1 MAVIILTRLGHRF
14 KLSFIIRIG
23 FKMNTITTKDLR
35 ELKQRNEKIT
45 VLTAYDASFTKHL
58 EQAGVEVILV
68 GDSLGMVMQ
77 GHDSTIPVIVD
88 DMVYHTKMVSRARE
102 RALLIADLPY
112 HSYLNKEQAFK
123 NAQRLIE
130 EAGADMVKFEGGGE
144 FVSTAEYLINK
155 DIPVCGHLG
164 LLPQSVK
171 ELGGYKVQGREQTA
185 ADKIVADAQA
195 LADVG
200 VEIIV
205 LECIP
210 QQLAKRITEEVD
222 VITIGI
228 GAGADCSG
236 QVLVLYDLLGITPG
250 KRPKFSKDFLAE
262 LGSGKSMTAAIEAYV
277 SAVKNL
283 TFPDE
288 EHSFN

>member
-1 MAVIILTRLGHRF
+1 M
-14 KLSFIIRIG
+14 
-23 FKMNTITTKDLR
+23 ITTNYLR
-35 ELKQRNEKIT
+35 ELKNRNEKIT

-77 GHDSTIPVIVD
+77 GHDSTVPVTVD

-102 RALLIADLPY
+102 KSLLIADLPY
-112 HSYLNKEQAFK
+112 HSYLNKEQAIH
-123 NAQRLIE
+123 NARRLMD

-144 FVSTAEYLINK
+144 FVAIAEHLIKNG
-155 DIPVCGHLG
+155 IPVCGHLG
-164 LLPQSVK
+164 LLPQSVI
-171 ELGGYKVQGREQTA
+171 ELGGYKVQGREQSA
-185 ADKIVADAQA
+185 ADKIVDDAQA
-195 LADVG
+195 LMKVG
-200 VEIIV
+200 VEMIV

-210 QQLAKRITEEVD
+210 QQLAKRITDEVD

-228 GAGADCSG
+228 GAGVDCSG

-262 LGSGKSMTAAIEAYV
+262 LKGEKSITAAIEAYV
-277 SAVKNL
+277 KDVKSLN
-283 TFPDE
+283 FPNE
-288 EHSFN
+288 EYSFN

>member
-1 MAVIILTRLGHRF
+1 M
-14 KLSFIIRIG
+14 SRI
-23 FKMNTITTKDLR
+23 TINYLR
-35 ELKQRNEKIT
+35 ELKKRKEKIT

-58 EQAGVEVILV
+58 EQAGIEVILV

-77 GHDSTIPVIVD
+77 GHDSTIPVTVD

-102 RALLIADLPY
+102 HALLIADLPY
-112 HSYLNKEQAFK
+112 HSYLNKEQALG
-123 NAQRLIE
+123 NAQRLMD

-144 FVSTAEYLINK
+144 FVAIAAHLIK
-155 DIPVCGHLG
+155 SGIPVCGHLG

-171 ELGGYKVQGREQTA
+171 ELGGYKVQGREQAA
-185 ADKIVADAQA
+185 ADKIIEDAQA
-195 LADVG
+195 LVDAG

-210 QQLAKRITEEVD
+210 QQLSKRIGEEVD

-228 GAGADCSG
+228 GAGVDCSG

-250 KRPKFSKDFLAE
+250 KRPRFSKDFLAE
-262 LGSGKSMTAAIEAYV
+262 LDGNKSITTAIEAYV
-277 SAVKNL
+277 KAVKNSE
-283 TFPDE
+283 FPAE

>member
-1 MAVIILTRLGHRF
+1 MSL
-14 KLSFIIRIG
+14 
-23 FKMNTITTKDLR
+23 ITTNYLR
-35 ELKQRNEKIT
+35 ELKSRNEKIT

-58 EQAGVEVILV
+58 EQAGIEVILV

-77 GHDSTIPVIVD
+77 GHDSTIPVTVD
-88 DMVYHTKMVSRARE
+88 DMVYHTKMVARARE
-102 RALLIADLPY
+102 QALLIADLPY
-112 HSYLNKEQAFK
+112 HSYLNKEQALT
-123 NAQRLIE
+123 NAQRLMD

-144 FVSTAEYLINK
+144 FVNIAAHLITNG
-155 DIPVCGHLG
+155 IPVCGHLG

-171 ELGGYKVQGREQTA
+171 ELGGYKVQGREQSV
-185 ADKIVADAQA
+185 ADKIVEDAQA
-195 LADVG
+195 LANVG
-200 VEIIV
+200 VEMIV

-210 QQLAKRITEEVD
+210 QALSKRINNEVD

-228 GAGADCSG
+228 GAGVECSG

-262 LGSGKSMTAAIEAYV
+262 SGEKNSITAAIEAYV
-277 SAVKNL
+277 KAVKNL
-283 TFPDE
+283 EFPAE

>member
-1 MAVIILTRLGHRF
+1 M
-14 KLSFIIRIG
+14 
-23 FKMNTITTKDLR
+23 ITTKSLQ
-35 ELKQRNEKIT
+35 ELKKRNEKIT

-77 GHDSTIPVIVD
+77 GHDSTIPVTVD
-88 DMVYHTKMVSRARE
+88 DMVYHTTMVSRARE
-102 RALLIADLPY
+102 HALLIADLPY
-112 HSYLNKEQAFK
+112 HSYLNKDDAFN
-123 NAQRLIE
+123 NARRLMD
-130 EAGADMVKFEGGGE
+130 EANADMVKFEGGGD
-144 FVSTAEYLINK
+144 FIAIAEYLIQK
-155 DIPVCGHLG
+155 GIPVCGHLG
-164 LLPQSVK
+164 LLPQSVV

-185 ADKIVADAQA
+185 ADKIIEDAEA
-195 LADVG
+195 LKNVG

-210 QQLAKRITEEVD
+210 QQLAKRINEEVD

-228 GAGADCSG
+228 GAGVECSG

-262 LGSGKSMTAAIEAYV
+262 LEGNKSITAAIEAYV
-277 SAVKNL
+277 KAVKKL
-283 TFPDE
+283 EFPAE

>member
-1 MAVIILTRLGHRF
+1 MISI
-14 KLSFIIRIG
+14 
-23 FKMNTITTKDLR
+23 NDLR
-35 ELKQRNEKIT
+35 ELKKRNEKIT

-77 GHDSTIPVIVD
+77 GHDSTVPVTVD
-88 DMVYHTKMVSRARE
+88 NMIYHTSMVSRARE
-102 RALLIADLPY
+102 HALLISDLPY
-112 HSYLNKEQAFK
+112 HSYLNKDDALK
-123 NAQRLIE
+123 NAQRLMQ

-144 FVSTAEYLINK
+144 LVDIADHLIK
-155 DIPVCGHLG
+155 HDIPVCGHLG
-164 LLPQSVK
+164 LLPQSVI
-171 ELGGYKVQGREQTA
+171 ELGGYKVQGREQSV
-185 ADKIVADAQA
+185 ADKIIEDAKA
-195 LADVG
+195 LKNVG
-200 VEIIV
+200 VEMMV

-210 QQLAKRITEEVD
+210 QQLAKRITDEVD

-262 LGSGKSMTAAIEAYV
+262 LDGNKSITSAIESYV
-277 SAVKNL
+277 KAVKNL
-283 TFPDE
+283 DFPAE
-288 EHSFN
+288 EHCFN

>member
-1 MAVIILTRLGHRF
+1 M
-14 KLSFIIRIG
+14 
-23 FKMNTITTKDLR
+23 ITTNYLR
-35 ELKQRNEKIT
+35 ELKNRNEKIT

-77 GHDSTIPVIVD
+77 GHDSTVPVTVD

-102 RALLIADLPY
+102 KALLIADLPY
-112 HSYLNKEQAFK
+112 HSYLNKEQALE
-123 NAQRLIE
+123 NARRLMD

-144 FVSTAEYLINK
+144 FVAVADHLIKNG
-155 DIPVCGHLG
+155 IPVCGHLG
-164 LLPQSVK
+164 LLPQSVI

-185 ADKIVADAQA
+185 ADKIVEDAQA
-195 LADVG
+195 LMNVG
-200 VEIIV
+200 VEMIV

-210 QQLAKRITEEVD
+210 QQLAKRITDEVD

-228 GAGADCSG
+228 GAGVDCSG

-262 LGSGKSMTAAIEAYV
+262 LKGEKSITTAIECYV
-277 SAVKNL
+277 KDVKSL
-283 TFPDE
+283 AFPSE
-288 EHSFN
+288 EYSFN

>member
-1 MAVIILTRLGHRF
+1 M
-14 KLSFIIRIG
+14 
-23 FKMNTITTKDLR
+23 ITTNYLR
-35 ELKQRNEKIT
+35 ELKNRNEKIT

-77 GHDSTIPVIVD
+77 GHDSTVPVTVD

-102 RALLIADLPY
+102 KALLIADLPY
-112 HSYLNKEQAFK
+112 HSYLNKEQALE
-123 NAQRLIE
+123 NAQRLMD

-144 FVSTAEYLINK
+144 FVAVADHLIKNG
-155 DIPVCGHLG
+155 IPVCGHLG
-164 LLPQSVK
+164 LLPQSVI

-185 ADKIVADAQA
+185 ADKIVEDAQA
-195 LADVG
+195 LMNVG
-200 VEIIV
+200 VEMIV

-210 QQLAKRITEEVD
+210 QQLAKRITDEVD

-228 GAGADCSG
+228 GAGVDCSG

-250 KRPKFSKDFLAE
+250 KRPKFSKDFLAKLKGE
-262 LGSGKSMTAAIEAYV
+262 KSITAAIECYV
-277 SAVKNL
+277 KDVKSL
-283 TFPDE
+283 AFPSE
-288 EHSFN
+288 EYSFN

>member
-1 MAVIILTRLGHRF
+1 MITINDLH
-14 KLSFIIRIG
+14 KL
-23 FKMNTITTKDLR
+23 KK
-35 ELKQRNEKIT
+35 RNEKIT

-77 GHDSTIPVIVD
+77 GHDSTLPVTVGEMI
-88 DMVYHTKMVSRARE
+88 YHTKMVSRARE
-102 RALLIADLPY
+102 NALLIADMPY
-112 HSYLNKEQAFK
+112 HSYLDKEQALN
-123 NAQRLIE
+123 NARRLM
-130 EAGADMVKFEGGGE
+130 EAGADMVKFEGGGQ
-144 FVSTAEYLINK
+144 FVSIAAHLIKNN
-155 DIPVCGHLG
+155 IPVCGHLG

-171 ELGGYKVQGREQTA
+171 ELGGYKVQGREQSA
-185 ADKIVADAQA
+185 ADIIIEDAKA
-195 LADVG
+195 LTDAG

-210 QQLAKRITEEVD
+210 QQLAKRITDKVD

-228 GAGADCSG
+228 GAGIDCSG
-236 QVLVLYDLLGITPG
+236 QVLVLYDLLGITSG

-262 LGSGKSMTAAIEAYV
+262 LDANISITAAIEAYV
-277 SAVKNL
+277 TAVKNL
-283 TFPDE
+283 DFPSE

>member
-1 MAVIILTRLGHRF
+1 MI
-14 KLSFIIRIG
+14 
-23 FKMNTITTKDLR
+23 TIKDLL
-35 ELKQRNEKIT
+35 ELKKRNEKIT
-45 VLTAYDASFTKHL
+45 VLTAYDASFTQHV

-77 GHDSTIPVIVD
+77 GHDSTIPVTVD
-88 DMVYHTKMVSRARE
+88 DMVYHTSVVSRARKN
-102 RALLIADLPY
+102 ALLIADLPY
-112 HSYLNKEQAFK
+112 HSYLNKDDALK
-123 NAQRLIE
+123 NAQRLMQ

-144 FVSTAEYLINK
+144 FVAIAEHLIQH

-164 LLPQSVK
+164 LLPQSVV
-171 ELGGYKVQGREQTA
+171 ELGGYKVQGREQSA
-185 ADKIVADAQA
+185 ADKIIEDAKA
-195 LADVG
+195 LKNVG

-210 QQLAKRITEEVD
+210 QHLAKRITDEVD
-222 VITIGI
+222 IITIGI
-228 GAGADCSG
+228 GAGVDCSG

-262 LGSGKSMTAAIEAYV
+262 LDSEKSITAAIKAYV
-277 SAVKNL
+277 NAVKNL
-283 TFPDE
+283 EFPAE

>member
-1 MAVIILTRLGHRF
+1 MISIKTLC
-14 KLSFIIRIG
+14 
-23 FKMNTITTKDLR
+23 
-35 ELKQRNEKIT
+35 ELKKRNEKIT

-77 GHDSTIPVIVD
+77 GHDSTIPVTVD
-88 DMVYHTKMVSRARE
+88 DMVYHTKMVSRVRE

-112 HSYLNKEQAFK
+112 HSYLNKEDALI
-123 NAQRLIE
+123 NARRLME

-144 FVSTAEYLINK
+144 FVEIAAHLISNG
-155 DIPVCGHLG
+155 IPVCGHLG
-164 LLPQSVK
+164 LLPQSVV

-185 ADKIVADAQA
+185 ADKIVEDAQA
-195 LADVG
+195 LKNAG

-228 GAGADCSG
+228 GAGVDCSG

-250 KRPKFSKDFLAE
+250 KRPKFSKDFLIE
-262 LGSGKSMTAAIEAYV
+262 LEGHKSITMAIEAYV
-277 SAVKNL
+277 KAVKNL
-283 TFPDE
+283 EFPAE